1 MSSREASHELTHLL
15 TSFPAVLTAPYRQD
29 AAEAVH
35 FLPHLLDLSCR
46 ARQVLGIGEEGRSS
60 PNYLEMGSAGN

>member
-15 TSFPAVLTAPYRQD
+15 TSFPAVLTAPYRED
-29 AAEAVH
+29 AAEAVN
-35 FLPHLLDLSCR
+35 FLPHLCCR
-46 ARQVLGIGEEGRSS
+46 ARQVLGTGEEGRSS